1 MLTRDATPA
10 HFDKTFGINARGLYF
25 TVQKALPLMRQ
36 GGSIVLVS
44 SLLHLKGQP
53 AHATYAATKA
63 AVRSFARS
71 WAMS

>member
-1 MLTRDATPA
+1 
-10 HFDKTFGINARGLYF
+10 
-25 TVQKALPLMRQ
+25 VQKALPLMRQ